1 MIFDIIVV
9 GGGHAG
15 IEASL
20 AAARMGAKTLLV
32 SLKRETV
39 GVLSCNPAFGGP
51 AKGGLLREVDALG
64 GWAARGA
71 DLAAVQC
78 RVLGES
84 KGPAARATRNLVDR
98 ALYARLARE
107 YVFDQRGL
115 TFIAGECADVT
126 VSAFASPVP
135 APSAPSTFSSAASPP
150 PDSPARSGRRARV
163 GGVVLADGR
172 EIGCGALVL
181 TGGTFWNGRVYHGLE
196 SAPGGRV
203 GEAPADGLRGP
214 LSGLGHRLGRL
225 STSTAPRILAGTVD
239 VRGLEEQ
246 PGDPGARP
254 FSVLSGPPRNTLSC
268 HLTWTSGE
276 THRIV
281 RENLSTSIIYAEN
294 PVSSGPRYC
303 PSLEDKIARYPDR
316 PRHQVFLEPDGPDL
330 VYPGG
335 LPTGLAPGVQAEAL
349 RTIRGLERSE
359 IARPGYAIEY
369 DFSDPR
375 DLAPSL
381 ESLMVRGLFM
391 AGQINGT
398 SGYEEAGAQGIWAGA
413 MAAWRAGGGEP
424 FYLGRA
430 EALMG
435 VMFDDLTVL
444 GVSEPYRMFSSRAE
458 WRLHLREDN
467 ADMRMRP
474 AAERLGLLDAERE
487 RLLRVKLESLERG
500 REILDRSRV
509 TLDMARRVESEFG
522 VPERDAAL
530 GEPMRAS
537 EYLKRPKVRI
547 GHMAEL
553 FPELGGLGA
562 DARLTLETEIK
573 FAGYLDRQHDEIE
586 RLRRQEGTAV
596 PGGLDFSSVPGLTRE
611 AAEALEG
618 HRPSTLGQA
627 GRLRGVTPAALSALA
642 VYVKK
647 LQAQAAGDPP
657 VV

>member
-1 MIFDIIVV
+1 MLFDVAVV

-20 AAARMGAKTLLV
+20 AAARMGARTLLV
-32 SLKRETV
+32 SLRRDTV

-64 GWAARGA
+64 GWAPRGA

-98 ALYARLARE
+98 GLYAGLARE
-107 YVFDQRGL
+107 FVMDQKGL
-115 TFIAGECADVT
+115 SFIEGECAG
-126 VSAFASPVP
+126 VSA
-135 APSAPSTFSSAASPP
+135 
-150 PDSPARSGRRARV
+150 SGGRV
-163 GGVVLADGR
+163 RGVTLSDGR
-172 EIGCGALVL
+172 EIRCGALVL

-196 SAPGGRV
+196 SVPGGRV
-203 GEAPADGLRGP
+203 GEPPADGLKGP
-214 LSGLGHRLGRL
+214 LEALGHRLGRL
-225 STSTAPRILAGTVD
+225 STSTAPRIFAGTVD
-239 VRGLEEQ
+239 VSDLEEQ

-254 FSVLSGPPRNTLSC
+254 FSVLSGPPNNSVSC
-268 HLTWTSGE
+268 HLTWTGEE

-281 RENLSTSIIYAEN
+281 RESLATSIIYAEN

-335 LPTGLAPGVQAEAL
+335 LPTGLAPEVQAEAL
-349 RTIRGLERSE
+349 RTIRGLERSVV
-359 IARPGYAIEY
+359 ARPGYAIEY

-381 ESLMVRGLFM
+381 ESLKVKGLFM

-424 FYLGRA
+424 FFLGRG

-444 GVSEPYRMFSSRAE
+444 GVSEPYRMFTSRAE
-458 WRLHLREDN
+458 WRLSLREDN
-467 ADMRMRP
+467 ADMRMH
-474 AAERLGLLDAERE
+474 AAAVRLGLLDAERE
-487 RLLRVKLESLERG
+487 RLLGVKLRSIGKG
-500 REILDRSRV
+500 REMLESSRV
-509 TLDMARRVESEFG
+509 TPELARRLQLEFG

-530 GEPMRAS
+530 GGPVRAS
-537 EYLKRPKVRI
+537 EYLRRPRVRI
-547 GHMAEL
+547 GHLEAL
-553 FPELGGLGA
+553 FPELGELGA

-573 FAGYLDRQHDEIE
+573 FAGYLGRQADEIG

-596 PGGLDFSSVPGLTRE
+596 PPAVDFYAVPGLSRE
-611 AAEALEG
+611 AAEALDG

-642 VYVKK
+642 VYVRKI
-647 LQAQAAGDPP
+647 LPPMPAGTPDD
-657 VV
+657 